1 MPFADL
7 DGVRLFYS
15 DDGDGETPLLLVH
28 GLGADSHDWMFNI
41 PALSA
46 SHRVVAVDLRGHGHT
61 TVPTSGYA
69 VDNYVTDL
77 VHLLDHLDIDRVVAV
92 GHSLGGTIVAHLAV
106 EHPDRVLGVVEV
118 DPAYGYDPAWPAAFQ
133 EVADAIDEQG
143 SAAAV
148 PGLAA
153 FWTAETPPALRCWHA
168 RQVLTVP
175 PHVLADSMRQWGL
188 RHPATVLSD
197 EARTWLARRPVPVL
211 AIYADP
217 ARVVW
222 EEKTFTTANS
232 RAIAYPGAGHWL
244 HQERPEAFNE
254 LLLTWLDSV
263 RR

>member
-7 DGVRLFYS
+7 DRVKLFYS
-15 DDGDGETPLLLVH
+15 DDGDGEACLLLVH
-28 GLGADSHDWMFNI
+28 GLGADSHDWIFTI
-41 PALSA
+41 PALTA
-46 SHRVVAVDLRGHGHT
+46 SHRVVAVDLRGHGSST
-61 TVPTSGYA
+61 APPSGYA
-69 VDNYVTDL
+69 VADYVADL
-77 VHLLDHLDIDRVVAV
+77 VRLLDHLDIGRVVAV

-133 EVADAIDEQG
+133 QVADAIDEEG
-143 SAAAV
+143 ADAAV

-168 RQVLTVP
+168 RKVLAVP

-188 RHPATVLSD
+188 QHPATTQTD
-197 EARTWLARRPVPVL
+197 DAKAWLTRRAAPVL
-211 AIYADP
+211 AVYADP
-217 ARVVW
+217 TRVSW
-222 EEKTFTTANS
+222 EEKTFTTTDS
-232 RAIAYPGAGHWL
+232 RAVAFPGAGHWL

-254 LLLTWLDSV
+254 LLITWLESV